1 MDEGHSR
8 GAESSYSHLEG
19 DRVEIRE
26 ILELDWITR
35 VRIFGETVALI
46 FVLELGNEVWNAF
59 RIFGGLVVTHP
70 CLQHQVRSLLH
81 RSLNLSQEV
90 EGYATRPNIV
100 STPKLGLELFEIV
113 IEELLLETSLGV

>member
-8 GAESSYSHLEG
+8 GAEPSYSHLEG

-46 FVLELGNEVWNAF
+46 FVLELGYEVWNAS
-59 RIFGGLVVTHP
+59 RIFGYLVVTHP
-70 CLQHQVRSLLH
+70 CL
-81 RSLNLSQEV
+81 
-90 EGYATRPNIV
+90 
-100 STPKLGLELFEIV
+100 
-113 IEELLLETSLGV
+113 

>member
-8 GAESSYSHLEG
+8 GDEPSYSHLEG

-46 FVLELGNEVWNAF
+46 FVLELGYEVWNTF
-59 RIFGGLVVTHP
+59 RIFGYLVVTHP
-70 CLQHQVRSLLH
+70 CL
-81 RSLNLSQEV
+81 
-90 EGYATRPNIV
+90 
-100 STPKLGLELFEIV
+100 
-113 IEELLLETSLGV
+113 